1 MLKIIVQRLIFSVI
15 TLTIVAVV
23 VFAMTDLLPGDWATG
38 LLWQV
43 GDARQVWPPCE
54 KSTASIARQ
63 RSALSNGSGNALRGD
78 FGMSLSRKKPVV
90 ELISFRLRNS
100 LLLGGL
106 ASLITIPLATLLG
119 ITAGLRRDRAPD
131 AIISTGSIVGMST
144 PEFVI
149 GTLLIWG
156 LSVGLGLFPSMTL
169 LNPDAPIEDLLPNVV
184 MPTITLTI
192 ASTAYLLR
200 MVRTITINVLTSE
213 YVEMA
218 TLKGLPR
225 SRVVFRHALPN
236 VLLPTINIMALMLTG
251 MLGGSFVVEVVFNYP
266 GLGRALVDAV
276 SFRDV
281 PIIQA
286 IALCWAVMYV
296 FFNLGADL
304 LTTFL
309 DPRLRSLRG

>member
-15 TLTIVAVV
+15 TLTIVALV
-23 VFAMTDLLPGDWATG
+23 VFAMTDLLPGDWAQAYFGKWATPEG
-38 LLWQV
+38 L
-43 GDARQVWPPCE
+43 A
-54 KSTASIARQ
+54 
-63 RSALSNGSGNALRGD
+63 ALREEYGLDRPATERFAEWVSNALQGD
-78 FGMSLSRKKPVV
+78 FGMSLSRKRPVV

-106 ASLITIPLATLLG
+106 ASLITIPLATVLG
-119 ITAGLRRDRAPD
+119 ITAGLRRDRTPD
-131 AIISTGSIVGMST
+131 VIISTASIVGMST

-149 GTLLIWG
+149 GTLLIWI

-184 MPTITLTI
+184 MPTATLTI

-200 MVRTITINVLTSE
+200 MVRTTTINVLTSE

-236 VLLPTINIMALMLTG
+236 ILLPTINIMALMLSG
-251 MLGGSFVVEVVFNYP
+251 LLGGTFVVEVVFNFP